1 MTATL
6 PVLNEDWLLSRLPP
20 DVRER
25 LPPEVQTMLAVAA
38 ADRPWR
44 RHPVDFHV
52 SIPLPGCPFFIRLV
66 AGPERRS
73 AVRREIESRTRRTP
87 WLGNLFFVLTAV
99 GLFYAAIIMGAL
111 MLTAILE

>member
-6 PVLNEDWLLSRLPP
+6 PVLNDDWLLSRLPP
-20 DVRER
+20 DVRDR
-25 LPPEVQTMLAVAA
+25 LPPEVQTILAVAA

-44 RHPVDFHV
+44 RHPVDIGI
-52 SIPLPGCPFFIRLV
+52 SIPLPGYPFFVRVV

-73 AVRREIESRTRRTP
+73 PVRRSVERRARQTP
-87 WLGNLFFVLTAV
+87 WIGNMVFVLGTV
-99 GLFYAAIIMGAL
+99 GLFYAGIILAAL